1 MMKFKEIKQTL
12 AEHKQELKDKF
23 KVKEIGV
30 FGSYVRDEETKKSD
44 VDMLVEF
51 YDTPGWEFIDLEDY
65 LSDLVGVRV
74 DLVMKTALKPRI
86 GKHILREVKYI

>member
-1 MMKFKEIKQTL
+1 MMKFNEIKQML

-23 KVKEIGV
+23 RVKEIGV
-30 FGSYVRDEETKKSD
+30 FGSYIRGKETEKSD

-51 YDTPGWEFIDLEDY
+51 YGPPGWEFIDLEDY
-65 LSDLVGVRV
+65 LSNLIGVKV

-86 GKHILREVKYI
+86 GKHILREVQYI